1 MIFRNETLDR
11 LVSETRF
18 NLNSEEDISFFDA
31 FEDAVMNLL
40 ETYYDQ
46 LAFAEEANESE
57 FFLKTRDVDVDT
69 VQDYMF
75 LTAQA
80 YLREYADDVY
90 IELIEAELP
99 SEVFV

>member
-1 MIFRNETLDR
+1 MIFRNETLDH
-11 LVSETRF
+11 LTSETLY
-18 NLNSEEDISFFDA
+18 NLSVEEDISFFDA
-31 FEDAVMNLL
+31 FEDAVIILL

-57 FFLKTRDVDVDT
+57 FFLKTQDVDVDT